1 MHMRIKSNLD
11 EILYDRIIESLI
23 SGDYVMGE
31 NLTLDELA
39 RRFEVSRTPVVQA
52 VKLLVNDGILISMS
66 NGRLYVPEY
75 SLDTVREMCEVRRLM
90 EGYALDEFM
99 AGCGRPASEIIP
111 ALENYAGQCRRLA
124 GETRYVEVATADRN
138 FHRTLVEAS
147 GNSVLLETYSRVQG
161 RFLVANYLIRPP
173 RTRNLSGTVA
183 GHDAILNAIRSGEA
197 AMASASL
204 HEHIVGVLSA
214 LSM

>member
-1 MHMRIKSNLD
+1 MRIKSNLD

-39 RRFEVSRTPVVQA
+39 RRFGVSRTPVVQA

-99 AGCGRPASEIIP
+99 AGRGRAADGVIR
-111 ALENYAGQCRRLA
+111 ALDGYAEQCRRLV
-124 GETRYVEVATADRN
+124 GETRYVEFATADRK

-147 GNSVLLETYSRVQG
+147 GNGVLLETYNRVQA
-161 RFLVANYLIRPP
+161 RFIVANYLIRPP
-173 RTRNLSGTVA
+173 RTRNLTGTVA
-183 GHDAILNAIRSGEA
+183 GHDAILGAIRSGDAEA
-197 AMASASL
+197 AAASL
-204 HEHIVGVLSA
+204 REHIVGVLKA

>member
-1 MHMRIKSNLD
+1 MD

-39 RRFEVSRTPVVQA
+39 RRFGVSRTPVVQA

-99 AGCGRPASEIIP
+99 AGRGRAADGVIR
-111 ALENYAGQCRRLA
+111 ALDGYAEQCRRLA
-124 GETRYVEVATADRN
+124 GETRYVEFATADRT

-147 GNSVLLETYSRVQG
+147 GNGVLLETYNRVQA

-173 RTRNLSGTVA
+173 RTRNLPGTVA
-183 GHDAILNAIRSGEA
+183 GHDAILGAIRCGDAEA
-197 AMASASL
+197 AAASL
-204 HEHIVGVLSA
+204 REHIVGVLKT

>member
-1 MHMRIKSNLD
+1 MD

-39 RRFEVSRTPVVQA
+39 RRFGVSRTPVVQA

-99 AGCGRPASEIIP
+99 AGRGRAADGVIRV
-111 ALENYAGQCRRLA
+111 LDGYAEQCRRLA
-124 GETRYVEVATADRN
+124 GETRYVEFATADRK

-147 GNSVLLETYSRVQG
+147 GNGVLLETYDRVQA

-173 RTRNLSGTVA
+173 RTRNLPGTVA
-183 GHDAILNAIRSGEA
+183 GHDAILGAIRCGDAEA
-197 AMASASL
+197 AAASL
-204 HEHIVGVLSA
+204 REHIVGVLKA

>member
-1 MHMRIKSNLD
+1 MRIKSNLD

-99 AGCGRPASEIIP
+99 AGHGRAAGEIVP
-111 ALENYAGQCRRLA
+111 ALENYAEQCRRLA
-124 GETRYVEVATADRN
+124 GETRHVEFATADRK

-147 GNSVLLETYSRVQG
+147 GNGVLLETYSRVQG

-183 GHDAILNAIRSGEA
+183 GHDAILSAIRSGDASA
-197 AMASASL
+197 AAASL
-204 HEHIVGVLSA
+204 HEHIVGVLNV

>member
-1 MHMRIKSNLD
+1 MRIKSNLD

-39 RRFEVSRTPVVQA
+39 RRFGVSRTPVVQA

-99 AGCGRPASEIIP
+99 AGRGRAADGVIR
-111 ALENYAGQCRRLA
+111 ALDGYAEQCRRRA
-124 GETRYVEVATADRN
+124 GEARYVEFATADRK

-147 GNSVLLETYSRVQG
+147 GNGVLLETYNRVQA

-173 RTRNLSGTVA
+173 RTRNLPGTVA
-183 GHDAILNAIRSGEA
+183 GHDAILGAIRSGDAEA
-197 AMASASL
+197 AAASL
-204 HEHIVGVLSA
+204 REHIVGVLKA

>member
-1 MHMRIKSNLD
+1 MRIKSNLD

-39 RRFEVSRTPVVQA
+39 RRFGVSRTPVVQA

-99 AGCGRPASEIIP
+99 AGRGRAADGVIR
-111 ALENYAGQCRRLA
+111 ALDGYAEQCRRLA
-124 GETRYVEVATADRN
+124 GETRYVEFATADRK
-138 FHRTLVEAS
+138 FHRTLVEGLRQRRA
-147 GNSVLLETYSRVQG
+147 
-161 RFLVANYLIRPP
+161 P
-173 RTRNLSGTVA
+173 RDL
-183 GHDAILNAIRSGEA
+183 
-197 AMASASL
+197 
-204 HEHIVGVLSA
+204 
-214 LSM
+214 

>member
-1 MHMRIKSNLD
+1 MD

-39 RRFEVSRTPVVQA
+39 RRFGVSRTPVVQA

-99 AGCGRPASEIIP
+99 AGRGRAADGVMR
-111 ALENYAGQCRRLA
+111 ALDGYAEQCRRLA
-124 GETRYVEVATADRN
+124 GETRYVEFATADRK

-147 GNSVLLETYSRVQG
+147 GNGVLLETYNRVQA
-161 RFLVANYLIRPP
+161 RFLVANYLICPP
-173 RTRNLSGTVA
+173 RTRNLPGTVA
-183 GHDAILNAIRSGEA
+183 GHDAILGAIRSGDAEA
-197 AMASASL
+197 AAASL
-204 HEHIVGVLSA
+204 REHIVGVLKA

>member
-1 MHMRIKSNLD
+1 MD

-39 RRFEVSRTPVVQA
+39 RRFGVSRTPVVQA

-99 AGCGRPASEIIP
+99 AEWDGLR
-111 ALENYAGQCRRLA
+111 
-124 GETRYVEVATADRN
+124 
-138 FHRTLVEAS
+138 
-147 GNSVLLETYSRVQG
+147 
-161 RFLVANYLIRPP
+161 
-173 RTRNLSGTVA
+173 
-183 GHDAILNAIRSGEA
+183 
-197 AMASASL
+197 
-204 HEHIVGVLSA
+204 
-214 LSM
+214 

>member
-1 MHMRIKSNLD
+1 MD

-39 RRFEVSRTPVVQA
+39 RRFGVSRTPVVQA

-99 AGCGRPASEIIP
+99 AGRGRAADGVMR
-111 ALENYAGQCRRLA
+111 ALDGYAEQCRRLA
-124 GETRYVEVATADRN
+124 GETRYVEFATADRK

-147 GNSVLLETYSRVQG
+147 DNGVLLETYNRVQA

-173 RTRNLSGTVA
+173 RTRNLPGTVA
-183 GHDAILNAIRSGEA
+183 GHDAILGAIRSGDA
-197 AMASASL
+197 AAAAAAL
-204 HEHIVGVLSA
+204 REHIVGVLKA

>member
-1 MHMRIKSNLD
+1 MD

-39 RRFEVSRTPVVQA
+39 RRFGVSRTPVVQA

-99 AGCGRPASEIIP
+99 AGRGRAADGVIR
-111 ALENYAGQCRRLA
+111 ALDGYAEQCRRLV
-124 GETRYVEVATADRN
+124 GETRYVEFATADRK

-147 GNSVLLETYSRVQG
+147 GNGVLLETYNRVQA
-161 RFLVANYLIRPP
+161 RFIVANYLIRPP
-173 RTRNLSGTVA
+173 RTRNLTGTVA
-183 GHDAILNAIRSGEA
+183 GHDAILGAIRCGDAEA
-197 AMASASL
+197 AAASL
-204 HEHIVGVLSA
+204 REHIVGVLKA

>member
-1 MHMRIKSNLD
+1 MRIKSNLD

-39 RRFEVSRTPVVQA
+39 RRFGVSRTPVVQA

-99 AGCGRPASEIIP
+99 AGRGRAADGVMR
-111 ALENYAGQCRRLA
+111 ALDGYAEQCRRLV
-124 GETRYVEVATADRN
+124 GETRYVEFATADRK

-147 GNSVLLETYSRVQG
+147 GNGVLLETYNRVQA

-173 RTRNLSGTVA
+173 RTRNLPGTVA
-183 GHDAILNAIRSGEA
+183 GHDAILGAIRSGDA
-197 AMASASL
+197 AAAAASL
-204 HEHIVGVLSA
+204 REHIVGVLKA

>member
-1 MHMRIKSNLD
+1 MD

-39 RRFEVSRTPVVQA
+39 RRFGVSRTPVVQA

-99 AGCGRPASEIIP
+99 AGRGRAADGVIR
-111 ALENYAGQCRRLA
+111 ALDGYAEQCRRLV
-124 GETRYVEVATADRN
+124 GETRYVEFATADRK

-147 GNSVLLETYSRVQG
+147 GNGVLLETYNRVQA
-161 RFLVANYLIRPP
+161 RFIVANYLIRPP
-173 RTRNLSGTVA
+173 RTRNLTGTVA
-183 GHDAILNAIRSGEA
+183 GHDAILGAIRSGDAEA
-197 AMASASL
+197 AAASL
-204 HEHIVGVLSA
+204 REHIVGVLKA